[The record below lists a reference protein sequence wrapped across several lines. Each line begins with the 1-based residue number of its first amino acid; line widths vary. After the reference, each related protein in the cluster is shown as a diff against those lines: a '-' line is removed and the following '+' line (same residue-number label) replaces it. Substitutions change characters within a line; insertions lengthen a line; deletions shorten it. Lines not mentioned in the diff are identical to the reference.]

1 MEGGNI
7 NLYDLVSL
15 YVFVRN
21 FSYASKATDL
31 QIVTSLDGGSC
42 LFAKNPVF
50 AGVHQYVGDG
60 FGELNGIGEVDMAAC
75 YLHQAQEYG
84 AQDAPQAVHASGIQ
98 QAAILAPFQPPPS
111 QWPWISLPAPSTW
124 SQCMKGW
131 KKPWNAWTVKAEQ
144 IPSPS
149 QRPRSPARG
158 FAGDSRARWY
168 QENAADSTATHRS
181 SA

>member
-98 QAAILAPFQPPPS
+98 QAAILAPFQPPP
-111 QWPWISLPAPSTW
+111 AN
-124 SQCMKGW
+124 G
-131 KKPWNAWTVKAEQ
+131 
-144 IPSPS
+144 
-149 QRPRSPARG
+149 RG
-158 FAGDSRARWY
+158 FRCPPRRRGPSV
-168 QENAADSTATHRS
+168 
-181 SA
+181 